1 MWKPIGWLSLLCAT
15 ILGLFITLAI
25 IGLKA

>member
-1 MWKPIGWLSLLCAT
+1 MWKPIGWLSLMCAT
-15 ILGLFITLAI
+15 FIGLLIAMTI